1 MYTEEYLRTYSF
13 FDQQLKAASCASI
26 HDSLTGIIA
35 RHWIVQFVH
44 SLIDEGKPFT
54 LVILDLDNFKDIN
67 DHYGHK
73 AGDKVL
79 STVADGLKRFVGT
92 SGVAGRLG
100 GDEFLAVVFG
110 YNEYD
115 AIHGF
120 FTGIFGPEG
129 VFRKNIE
136 IGGESSFITATI
148 GSAAFPRN
156 AQDYDTLFAKV
167 DKALYR
173 GKSKGRNCF
182 IIYVPEKHD
191 ALEIPLLSGLSLYD
205 AFRSMADEFDAGGEP
220 LDCLRRAVEPLRN
233 HLRVSRL
240 LYISPDG
247 DVREPESGLALGHVE
262 NIKGVL
268 DKGLCAATNFYGIN
282 AVNPEL
288 VLFFKSLG
296 LESVLLMEAGPDA
309 HCGVLAFCPEPRT
322 MHLWQEKELAAAFML
337 CRLLAQSMEK
347 AK

>member
-13 FDQQLKAASCASI
+13 FDRQLTDTSCAML
-26 HDSLTGIIA
+26 HDSLTGLIA

-44 SLIDEGKPFT
+44 SLIDENTPFT

-73 AGDKVL
+73 AGDRVL

-92 SGVAGRLG
+92 EGVVGRLG
-100 GDEFLAVVFG
+100 GDEFLAVLFG

-115 AIHGF
+115 AIHRF
-120 FTGIFGPEG
+120 FTGVFGPEG
-129 VFRKNIE
+129 VFRKTIQ
-136 IGGESSFITATI
+136 IGGESSFVTATI

-182 IIYVPEKHD
+182 IIYVPQKHD
-191 ALEIPLLSGLSLYD
+191 ALEIPLLSSTSLYD
-205 AFRSMADEFDAGGEP
+205 ALRAMADEFDAGGEP
-220 LDCLRRAVEPLRN
+220 LACLRRAVEPLRN
-233 HLRVSRL
+233 HVRVSRL
-240 LYISPDG
+240 LYLNPAG
-247 DVREPESGLALGHVE
+247 DIWEPESGLALGRVE
-262 NIKGVL
+262 NVKTVL
-268 DKGLCAATNFYGIN
+268 NQGLCAATNLFGIN
-282 AVNPEL
+282 AVHPEL
-288 VLFFKSLG
+288 VLFLKSLG
-296 LESVLLMEAGPDA
+296 LESVMLMQVGPDA
-309 HCGVLAFCPEPRT
+309 RYGVLAFCPEQRT

-347 AK
+347 TE